1 MCIGQKLVEWLA
13 IISKTIV
20 FNVNLCQI
28 NVKEVTEALNDIKD
42 LLAFHQ
48 NVSVAM
54 GTALQHLA
62 DSLFVNLANLILLRR
77 DSYLEHVKPG
87 IKPDTWNLLRNAPM
101 FGYGL
106 FPDSVLNTAEQDINK
121 HKSAGVAPGPGPGA
135 SQCSKWRGSFGYR
148 PYERRDTHRSSGQ
161 TEQDLQPW
169 HQFSRNR
176 SRGWGRGRA
185 SNPRFSKSRGLKWQ
199 LQCFSTRLNLS
210 RQTLDSIVKKVN
222 QTVGFVVPSSVSV
235 SPQEQTLITQ
245 DYKKAVSYLDVVSH
259 VPTVTFHG
267 QPQKKGLSPGQCL
280 NKIKL
285 VKGVSCVSQCFS
297 APSVPNAPHVATEIS
312 VGGKI
317 QSFWQVWQNLG
328 SNPRVVSILKE
339 GLLSALQR
347 KATSQQVSLDCKQ
360 VCKPTEKQV
369 FRRNFGLPNS
379 KASCR
384 KSGCQVFTGLLQPA
398 LSCSKAQQ
406 KWRPILDLSKLNLFL
421 GTLEME
427 TPESIRL
434 SLQKGEW
441 VTSLDF
447 SDAYFH
453 IPTNQRSRKCP
464 KVSNQQSNLPVH
476 LSSFWFGNGP
486 VGVHQGSQR

>member
-1 MCIGQKLVEWLA
+1 M
-13 IISKTIV
+13 
-20 FNVNLCQI
+20 
-28 NVKEVTEALNDIKD
+28 
-42 LLAFHQ
+42 
-48 NVSVAM
+48 
-54 GTALQHLA
+54 
-62 DSLFVNLANLILLRR
+62 
-77 DSYLEHVKPG
+77 
-87 IKPDTWNLLRNAPM
+87 
-101 FGYGL
+101 
-106 FPDSVLNTAEQDINK
+106 
-121 HKSAGVAPGPGPGA
+121 
-135 SQCSKWRGSFGYR
+135 
-148 PYERRDTHRSSGQ
+148 
-161 TEQDLQPW
+161 
-169 HQFSRNR
+169 
-176 SRGWGRGRA
+176 
-185 SNPRFSKSRGLKWQ
+185 
-199 LQCFSTRLNLS
+199 
-210 RQTLDSIVKKVN
+210 KKVN

-312 VGGKI
+312 VGGRI

-369 FRRNFGLPNS
+369 SRRNFGLPNS

-486 VGVHQGSQR
+486 VGVHKGSQRGKAYGSSQGYWDPPVPRRLVVESPLPGNMPTTYLDPLGPLPRSGLGGEHEVRAGSSAGFQFRWLPVRHIDRSGLTHSRKVVDPPSEIKMEQGQLHSQTIYVLDRSTYRHREIGLVRSSSHEAHTVASEVTLESAGGVGKDHPITQVSPPTPGLVARRNQCSLGAAVASTRTCP